1 MSLKRFWFGL
11 AGATL
16 AAAAFGACTNPLAL
30 PTPTS
35 DNIVD
40 TVTIYALRGTD
51 IRLPS
56 AFDIVLGT
64 LSRTDR
70 AEPFDFAF
78 DFDSTGQAELLPA
91 GALGLSAG
99 AGPLTATSS
108 FDSLV
113 SAPTTSYDSVTAV
126 PITPGQVLVGRSR
139 LSTDNC
145 LLGTPVPRYAKF
157 QVLGVDAQARS
168 ATLEALVDLNCG
180 YRSLAPGLPSS

>member
-11 AGATL
+11 AAATL
-16 AAAAFGACTNPLAL
+16 VAGVFSACNNPLAL
-30 PTPTS
+30 PTPSS
-35 DNIVD
+35 DNVID

-78 DFDSTGQAELLPA
+78 DFDSTGQAVLLPA

-99 AGPLTATSS
+99 AGLLTSTLS
-108 FDSLV
+108 FDSLL
-113 SAPTTSYDSVTAV
+113 SAPTTSYDSLSAL
-126 PITPGQVLVGRSR
+126 PIKRGQVLIGRSR
-139 LSTDNC
+139 LSTSNC

-157 QVLGVDAQARS
+157 RVLGIDPQTRS
-168 ATLEALVDLNCG
+168 ARLEALVDLNCG
-180 YRSLAPGLPSS
+180 YRSLAPGLPTS